1 MTTTAT
7 LHTTTSNH
15 PLPQHLILSPL
26 SHPLIRNQKCRQRLF
41 SGNTFNFS
49 FLRFLNPKLSIVF
62 LILFLFRFFSF
73 CFFFTFWNPL
83 IVVSNEV
90 DSVFSVFS

>member
-15 PLPQHLILSPL
+15 PLPQHLILSPP
-26 SHPLIRNQKCRQRLF
+26 SHPLIWNQKCRQRLF

-62 LILFLFRFFSF
+62 LILFLFRFFFKF
-73 CFFFTFWNPL
+73 CFIGKIYILKP
-83 IVVSNEV
+83 
-90 DSVFSVFS
+90 